1 MKRTKYSLAAVLG
14 VFLSHFIL
22 KSLTIISL
30 ACGKQSEGPSNEKAD
45 SELTNSSSLLFDP
58 GEVVTTNR
66 LKANMDMGRPML
78 NNYIRHAKVGGG
90 QHGEVYLC
98 YKVNPR
104 LAQDNPESRFPVV
117 SVTYVYRRIIPV
129 QPTLLKRV

>member
-1 MKRTKYSLAAVLG
+1 M
-14 VFLSHFIL
+14 H
-22 KSLTIISL
+22 
-30 ACGKQSEGPSNEKAD
+30 EKAD
-45 SELTNSSSLLFDP
+45 SQSTTSSSLLFDP

-66 LKANMDMGRPML
+66 LKAIMDMGRPML

-104 LAQDNPESRFPVV
+104 LAQDDPERRLPVV
-117 SVTYVYRRIIPV
+117 SLTYVYRRVIPV
-129 QPTLLKRV
+129 QPTLLKRL

>member
-1 MKRTKYSLAAVLG
+1 MPA
-14 VFLSHFIL
+14 
-22 KSLTIISL
+22 
-30 ACGKQSEGPSNEKAD
+30 KAD
-45 SELTNSSSLLFDP
+45 LESTTSSSLLFDP

-66 LKANMDMGRPML
+66 LKAFMDMGRPML

-104 LAQDNPESRFPVV
+104 LAHDDPDRRLPVV
-117 SVTYVYRRIIPV
+117 SLTRLSTRHTISTDTV
-129 QPTLLKRV
+129 